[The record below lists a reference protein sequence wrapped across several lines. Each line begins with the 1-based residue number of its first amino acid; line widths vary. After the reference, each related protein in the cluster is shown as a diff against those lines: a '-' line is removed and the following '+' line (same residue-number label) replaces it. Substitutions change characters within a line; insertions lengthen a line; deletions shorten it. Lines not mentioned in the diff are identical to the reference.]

1 MRRTLSLL
9 VVAALLCLVLAG
21 CLGSSRP
28 IDYYTL
34 TPLPRPAGV
43 WDGGTATIVGV
54 MPVAIPSSIDRPQIV
69 TRTAENQL
77 ALSEYNRWAGSLK
90 EDIGRALVQN
100 LNDLLKGRPVSVLPE
115 TLAAD
120 PRYLISVTVN
130 RLDGRLGET
139 VWLNAAWSLRDLQA
153 KRTLTIRSFV
163 KEEKASGPG
172 YAELVSATSRAI
184 EALSR
189 EIAAD
194 FERQV
199 K

>member
-1 MRRTLSLL
+1 MRHSPLSL
-9 VVAALLCLVLAG
+9 VVAALLGVVLAG
-21 CLGSSRP
+21 CLGTSRP
-28 IDYYTL
+28 IEFYTL
-34 TPLPRPAGV
+34 NPLPRAAGV
-43 WDGGTATIVGV
+43 ADGGTATVAAV
-54 MPVAIPSSIDRPQIV
+54 MPVAIPASIDRPQIV

-77 ALSEYNRWAGSLK
+77 SLSEYNRWAGSLK
-90 EDIGRALVQN
+90 EDIGRTLVQN
-100 LNDLLKGRPVSVLPE
+100 LNDILKGRPVSVLPE
-115 TLAAD
+115 SLAAD

-130 RLDGRLGET
+130 RLDGRLGEA
-139 VWLNAAWSLRDLQA
+139 VWLNAAWTLRDQPA

-163 KEEKASGPG
+163 LEEKVSGPG
-172 YAELVSATSRAI
+172 YADLVAATSRAV

>member
-1 MRRTLSLL
+1 MRRSPLPL
-9 VVAALLCLVLAG
+9 VVAALLGLALSG
-21 CLGSSRP
+21 CLGASRP
-28 IDYYTL
+28 IEYYTL
-34 TPLPRPAGV
+34 TPLPRMAGTA
-43 WDGGTATIVGV
+43 DGGTATIVAV
-54 MPVAIPSSIDRPQIV
+54 MPVAIPASIDRPQIV

-90 EDIGRALVQN
+90 EDIGRTLVQN

-130 RLDGRLGET
+130 RLDGRLGEA
-139 VWLNAAWSLRDLQA
+139 VWLNAAWTLRDQPA

-163 KEEKASGPG
+163 KEEKAAGPG
-172 YAELVSATSRAI
+172 YADLVAATSRVI

>member
-1 MRRTLSLL
+1 MRRTIPSLA
-9 VVAALLCLVLAG
+9 VAALLGLVLSG

-28 IDYYTL
+28 IEYYTL
-34 TPLPRPAGV
+34 NPLPRPVGV
-43 WDGGTATIVGV
+43 WDGGTATVVAV
-54 MPVAIPSSIDRPQIV
+54 MPVAIPASIDRPQIV

-100 LNDLLKGRPVSVLPE
+100 LNDLLRGRPVSVLPE
-115 TLAAD
+115 TLAGD
-120 PRYLISVTVN
+120 PRYLVSVTIN

-139 VWLNAAWSLRDLQA
+139 VWLNAAWSLRDQPA

-163 KEEKASGPG
+163 KEEKAAGPG
-172 YAELVSATSRAI
+172 YADLVAATSRVI